1 MTNLREFDR
10 IELVRLRRLQQSH
23 AADRLTE
30 RELSRRVARFGVR
43 RPTRGAARVLR
54 AVALAA
60 AASLLALGAL
70 AASSALGFYPFSR
83 EAPRDD
89 AQPSKA
95 EPSRAASGRSAPQSS
110 AVMKE
115 PPRETPAPP
124 LAPVASAGPLGIE
137 PSAKATTPSAPRAQR
152 VLETVNA
159 EVASGVAGRA
169 WTRAAEAL
177 RRGDRSEAEQA
188 LGELSRSADPA
199 TSDAA
204 LLAQAELDLGAGSS
218 ERAVVV
224 LRWLA
229 ERGATPFVRTRA
241 RQILAEKK

>member
-1 MTNLREFDR
+1 MTKLREFDR
-10 IELVRLRRLQQSH
+10 IELERLRRVQQSH

-30 RELSRRVARFGVR
+30 RELSRRVAQFGSR
-43 RPTRGAARVLR
+43 RSTRGAAPALR
-54 AVALAA
+54 AAALAA
-60 AASLLALGAL
+60 AASLLALGAV
-70 AASSALGFYPFSR
+70 AASGVLGFHPFSR

-89 AQPSKA
+89 AKPSKA
-95 EPSRAASGRSAPQSS
+95 EQSRAASGHSAPQSS
-110 AVMKE
+110 AVTKE
-115 PPRETPAPP
+115 SAGETLPLP
-124 LAPVASAGPLGIE
+124 LAPAASVAPLEIE
-137 PSAKATTPSAPRAQR
+137 PGAKLATPRAPRGQR
-152 VLETVNA
+152 VLDAVNA
-159 EVASGVAGRA
+159 EVASGEAGRA

-177 RRGDRSEAEQA
+177 RRGDHSAAEQA

-204 LLAQAELDLGAGSS
+204 LLAQAEIDLGAGSS